1 MLGGVRGQCVYWVT
15 ILHVLYLYACSGGD
29 ILVVENPEG
38 WERHADLRVLSV
50 AFVRRG
56 FGGAGEAN
64 VESWMVVWRN

>member
-1 MLGGVRGQCVYWVT
+1 MYWVAVYYMCY
-15 ILHVLYLYACSGGD
+15 LHACGGGD
-29 ILVVENPEG
+29 ILVVENSG
-38 WERHADLRVLSV
+38 WWERHADLRVLAE